1 MTAKETAAQGPAWVM
16 RYFNPFRPPAFRA
29 PKVAIALPI
38 ALLSGCVAVPD
49 LGPRPALRS
58 AGTVAAQQSLPASP
72 DGAWPGEGW
81 WSRFGDPQLDGLIA
95 EALRDSPD
103 VAAAAAR
110 LRRAAAQAQEAG
122 APLLPRLDAQ
132 GSAGLEKQSFN
143 NGFPEQFT
151 ALLPQGWEDRAQIS
165 AGLGYDLDL
174 WGRNHA
180 ALAAATSEARAA
192 AIETGQVRLTL
203 TTGIA
208 LAYADLARLFDAR
221 DNRQAALDLRLA
233 TARLV
238 GAREA
243 NGLETRG
250 SLRQAEAQVASAR
263 ADLGAAEE
271 ALALRRHQI
280 AALVGAGPDRGLAI
294 TRPSLAAPTQAG
306 LPADVTTDL
315 IGRRPDIA
323 AARARAEA
331 ASRRVKV
338 ARADFFPAIRLN
350 ALIGLQSLGI
360 GNLFESAS
368 VFGNVGPAV
377 SLPLFHGG
385 ALSGRYRGARAG
397 YDEAVAS
404 YDKAVIGAY
413 QQAADAVTA
422 QRLVGQRLADTRA
435 ALAAQE
441 EAYAI
446 ARLRYDGGLSTYL
459 DVLAVE
465 DRLLQARLAA
475 SEVSSLARTADI
487 GLIRALGGGY
497 EPAMPAAGPSGE
509 HPDE

>member
-1 MTAKETAAQGPAWVM
+1 M
-16 RYFNPFRPPAFRA
+16 RYGIPLGPPAHKA
-29 PKVAIALPI
+29 PPKAALALAI
-38 ALLSGCVAVPD
+38 ALLSACAPVPR
-49 LGPRPALRS
+49 LGAEPALRS
-58 AGTVAAQQSLPASP
+58 AETVAAQESLPASP

-81 WSRFGDPQLDGLIA
+81 WRRFGDPQLDALIG
-95 EALRDSPD
+95 EAFRDSPD
-103 VAAAAAR
+103 MAAAAAR
-110 LRRAAAQAQEAG
+110 LRRAAAKAQEAR

-132 GSAGLEKQSFN
+132 GSAGFEKQSYN
-143 NGFPEQFT
+143 NGYPEQFT
-151 ALLPQGWEDRAQIS
+151 AQLPQGWEDRAQVS
-165 AGLGYDLDL
+165 ASLGYDLDL
-174 WGRNHA
+174 WGRNRA

-192 AIETGQVRLTL
+192 VIEAGQVRLTL
-203 TTGIA
+203 AAGVA

-263 ADLGAAEE
+263 ADLGAADE

-280 AALVGAGPDRGLAI
+280 AALVGAGPDRGLTIA
-294 TRPSLAAPTQAG
+294 RPALVAPAETG
-306 LPADVTTDL
+306 LPADVTTNL

-331 ASRRVKV
+331 AGRRIKV

-360 GNLFESAS
+360 GNLIASAS
-368 VFGNVGPAV
+368 QVGSVGPAI

-385 ALSGRYRGARAG
+385 ALSGRYKGARAN
-397 YDEAVAS
+397 YDEAVAN

-413 QQAADAVTA
+413 QQTADAVTA

-441 EAYAI
+441 QAYNI

-475 SEVSSLARTADI
+475 SELSSLARTADI

-497 EPAMPAAGPSGE
+497 EPATLAAGPAGE
-509 HPDE
+509 PADE